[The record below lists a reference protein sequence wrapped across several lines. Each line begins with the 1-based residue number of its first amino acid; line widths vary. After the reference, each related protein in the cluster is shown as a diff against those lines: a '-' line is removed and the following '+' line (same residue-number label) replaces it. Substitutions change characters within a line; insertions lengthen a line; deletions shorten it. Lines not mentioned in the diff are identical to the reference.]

1 MRKVHATIFDRAD
14 LERLRGRVGRLFV
27 ALQEASEMV
36 AGEAGA
42 WLPPVDLC
50 ESESF
55 ITVSVELPGVRA
67 EQVEVTLTNEQ
78 LRVRGRKRKGAPR
91 GVISHLCSE
100 RSFGQFAR
108 TVPLRWPIRKDGATA
123 ELRDGVLTICLPK
136 LEDRRGCEHKVEVK
150 ESDDKAVN
158 REP

>member
-1 MRKVHATIFDRAD
+1 MKALNPSLSWLARLQLILSPVTITPVTAFMKRTLHATIFDRAE

-50 ESESF
+50 ESGDCV
-55 ITVSVELPGVRA
+55 TVRVELPGVRA
-67 EQVEVTLTNEQ
+67 EQIEVALTNEH

-91 GVISHLCSE
+91 GVI
-100 RSFGQFAR
+100 
-108 TVPLRWPIRKDGATA
+108 
-123 ELRDGVLTICLPK
+123 
-136 LEDRRGCEHKVEVK
+136 
-150 ESDDKAVN
+150 
-158 REP
+158 

>member
-1 MRKVHATIFDRAD
+1 MKRTLHATIFDRAE

-50 ESESF
+50 ESEECV
-55 ITVSVELPGVRA
+55 TVRVELPGVRA
-67 EQVEVTLTNEQ
+67 EQVEVALTNEQ

-91 GVISHLCSE
+91 GSITHLCSE
-100 RSFGQFAR
+100 RSFGQFVR
-108 TVPLRWPIRKDGATA
+108 TVPLRWPVRKDAATA
-123 ELRDGVLTICLPK
+123 ELKDGLLTVRLPK
-136 LEDRRGCEHKVEVK
+136 LEDRRGAEHKIEVK
-150 ESDDKAVN
+150 ESDK
-158 REP
+158 

>member
-1 MRKVHATIFDRAD
+1 MKKTVHATILDRAQ

-27 ALQEASEMV
+27 ALQEASEMA

-50 ESESF
+50 ESDECV
-55 ITVSVELPGVRA
+55 TVRIELPGVRA
-67 EQVEVTLTNEQ
+67 EQVEVSLTNEE

-91 GVISHLCSE
+91 GVTRHLCSE

-108 TVPLRWPIRKDGATA
+108 AIPLRWPVQRDDATA
-123 ELRDGVLTICLPK
+123 ALKDGVLTVRLPK
-136 LEDRRGCEHKVEVK
+136 LKERRGAEHRIEVK
-150 ESDDKAVN
+150 ESTED
-158 REP
+158 

>member
-1 MRKVHATIFDRAD
+1 MKKTVHAAIVDPAE
-14 LERLRGRVGRLFV
+14 LERLRVRVGRLLL

-42 WLPPVDLC
+42 AWAPAVDLC
-50 ESESF
+50 ESDACV
-55 ITVSVELPGVRA
+55 TVSVELPGVRA
-67 EQVEVTLTNEQ
+67 EHVEVALAGGE

-108 TVPLRWPIRKDGATA
+108 TIRLRWPVRKDAATA
-123 ELRDGVLTICLPK
+123 VLKDGVLTVRLPK
-136 LEDRRGCEHKVEVK
+136 LEDRRGAEHRI
-150 ESDDKAVN
+150 AVTTD
-158 REP
+158 E

>member
-1 MRKVHATIFDRAD
+1 MKRTVHATVFNRTE

-36 AGEAGA
+36 AGETGA

-50 ESESF
+50 ESEAC
-55 ITVSVELPGVRA
+55 ITVSIELPGVRA
-67 EQVEVTLTNEQ
+67 EQVEVSLTNAR
-78 LRVRGRKRKGAPR
+78 LRVTGRKRKGAPR

-108 TVPLRWPIRKDGATA
+108 TLPLRWPIRTGEATA
-123 ELRDGVLTICLPK
+123 EMKDGVLIVRLPK
-136 LEDRRGCEHKVEVK
+136 LKDRRGGAHKIEVK
-150 ESDDKAVN
+150 DGDK
-158 REP
+158 

>member
-1 MRKVHATIFDRAD
+1 MKKTVHAAIFDPAE
-14 LERLRGRVGRLFV
+14 LERLRGRVGRLLL

-42 WLPPVDLC
+42 VWLPPVDLC
-50 ESESF
+50 ESAECV
-55 ITVSVELPGVRA
+55 TVSVELPGVRA
-67 EQVEVTLTNEQ
+67 EHVEVALTNEE

-108 TVPLRWPIRKDGATA
+108 TIPLRWPVRKDGATA
-123 ELRDGVLTICLPK
+123 ALKDGVLIVRLPK
-136 LEDRRGCEHKVEVK
+136 LKDRRGGEHRIAVV
-150 ESDDKAVN
+150 SD
-158 REP
+158 E

>member
-1 MRKVHATIFDRAD
+1 MKKTLHATILDRAQ

-27 ALQEASEMV
+27 ALQEASEMA

-50 ESESF
+50 ESGECV
-55 ITVSVELPGVRA
+55 TVRVELPGVRA
-67 EQVEVTLTNEQ
+67 EHLEVSLTNDE

-91 GVISHLCSE
+91 GVTRHLCSE

-108 TVPLRWPIRKDGATA
+108 TIPLRWPVRRGGATA
-123 ELRDGVLTICLPK
+123 ALKDGVLTIRLPK
-136 LEDRRGCEHKVEVK
+136 LKERRGGEHVIAVV
-150 ESDDKAVN
+150 SD
-158 REP
+158 E